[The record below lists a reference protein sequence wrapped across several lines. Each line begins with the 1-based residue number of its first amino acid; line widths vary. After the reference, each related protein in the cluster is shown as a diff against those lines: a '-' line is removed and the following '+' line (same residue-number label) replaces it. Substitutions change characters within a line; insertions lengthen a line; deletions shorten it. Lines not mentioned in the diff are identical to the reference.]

1 MAEMEKKQWMRQ
13 TLFSPDGPR
22 DYGKEP
28 RHQWPLQKD
37 GTIIL
42 EWLSNVRA
50 TEKEEEREALP
61 SILARRGREPDLI
74 WFKPTC

>member
-1 MAEMEKKQWMRQ
+1 MARSHGISGHCGRMA
-13 TLFSPDGPR
+13 
-22 DYGKEP
+22 
-28 RHQWPLQKD
+28 
-37 GTIIL
+37 TIIL

-50 TEKEEEREALP
+50 TEKEEERVALP